1 MPKRVEFK
9 VGLFIITTVL
19 LITAF
24 FVYIA
29 YKKDVFSNVHT
40 LAFSSK
46 SGEGFS
52 VGMPVVFSGFE
63 IGKVKSLELNEN
75 GVVLIKIRIPER
87 HIKWLRSD
95 SIFILD
101 RPLIGPPKITVY
113 TENLN
118 SPLLPPDKVP
128 EVFPIDSIN
137 EAVQKVQPILDKI
150 DTILKSSVKITSNL
164 AGKETLLEM
173 AVGDKASVKSIN
185 EALKKSREIS
195 YKLDSILKK
204 VDSLTTKADGR
215 VFGSEGILPLVR
227 KILKDVVGKLER
239 LNAAIDNISKTSSDV
254 SKSTGELDKLRKDVD
269 AAMDSTNELLKD
281 IDRML
286 PMKKEKEIKLP

>member
-9 VGLFIITTVL
+9 VGLFIVTTVF
-19 LITAF
+19 LITSF

-29 YKKDVFSNVHT
+29 YKKDVFSKVNT

-63 IGKVKSLELNEN
+63 IGKVQSLELNEN

-118 SPLLPPDKVP
+118 SPLLSPDKVP

-137 EAVQKVQPILDKI
+137 EAVQKVQPILNKI
-150 DTILKSSVKITSNL
+150 DTILKNSVKITSTL

-173 AVGDKASVKSIN
+173 AVGDKSSVKSIN

-204 VDSLTTKADGR
+204 ADSLATKTDER
-215 VFGSEGILPLVR
+215 VFGSEGALPLVH

-254 SKSTGELDKLRKDVD
+254 SKSTGELDKLRKDID

-286 PMKKEKEIKLP
+286 PLKKEKEIKLP

>member
-19 LITAF
+19 LITVF

-29 YKKDVFSNVHT
+29 YKKDVFSKVHT
-40 LAFSSK
+40 LTLSSK

-63 IGKVKSLELNEN
+63 IGKVKRLELNEN

-118 SPLLPPDKVP
+118 STLLSPDKVP
-128 EVFPIDSIN
+128 EVFPVDSIN
-137 EAVQKVQPILDKI
+137 EAVQKVQPILDKV
-150 DTILKSSVKITSNL
+150 DTILKNSVKITSTL

-215 VFGSEGILPLVR
+215 VFGSKGILPLVR

-254 SKSTGELDKLRKDVD
+254 SKSTGELDKLRKDID

-286 PMKKEKEIKLP
+286 PLKKEKEIKLP